1 MKGLFDRVTNVE
13 RTLNRAETDHV
24 IGIVSDRRN
33 DKQWGPVARFTI
45 PDQDNKVTGWI
56 SVGQKSCVGTAEY
69 FLPRIGERMLI
80 QKLGNGPEDAVA
92 THALYST
99 SVSAPPQSSIDN
111 DHKTFDDG
119 STLTVAPGTGMH
131 LVATNALTLDV
142 DGATTFNANGTITIS
157 VGGTFQVTAP
167 SINLN
172 GVIIDSS
179 GNVTIPGTLTVNG
192 FTSCKGGGTTTPHMT
207 NADGLSTNSC

>member
-1 MKGLFDRVTNVE
+1 MGFFDRLDEHE
-13 RTLNRAETDHV
+13 RTLNRAENDHA

-33 DKQWGPVARFTI
+33 DPQWGPVCRFTL
-45 PDQDNKVTGWI
+45 PDQDNKTTGWI
-56 SVGQKSCVGTAEY
+56 AIGQKSCVGRAEY

-99 SVSAPPQSSIDN
+99 SVAAPPQGSPDN
-111 DHKTFDDG
+111 DHVTLDDG
-119 STLTVAPGTGMH
+119 STLTAAPGSGLH

-142 DGATTFNANGTITIS
+142 NGATTWNANGPISIS
-157 VGGTFQVTAP
+157 VGGQFIVTAS